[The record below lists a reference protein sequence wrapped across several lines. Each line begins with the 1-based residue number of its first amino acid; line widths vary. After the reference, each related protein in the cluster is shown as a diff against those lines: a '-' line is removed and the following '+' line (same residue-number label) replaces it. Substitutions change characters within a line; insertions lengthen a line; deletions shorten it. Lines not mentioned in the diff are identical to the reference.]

1 MLNIINNLYLI
12 YILIISLSIFFI
24 YSIIITIIHIIR
36 SRKWNNI
43 IELLNERVNLIPTLS
58 IKDRVDAMTQ
68 LFEVIDILIEY
79 ELINNRRY
87 EIFLEK
93 QEKNLDFDNILEEI
107 SKNVFNGIKRD
118 VFTDKNNLVT
128 EQCLMSYIQKRTFI
142 EYFNYLKNKNTS
154 GT

>member
-93 QEKNLDFDNILEEI
+93 QEKNLDFDNVLEEI